1 MTIAQDQIGDVLEK
15 QGVILKFLF
24 GRKFRS
30 NSQRVTDVSGEAG
43 QKVPISHHVRN
54 NLLLEP
60 QRLGIAPAAVQA
72 EFEKERF

>member
-1 MTIAQDQIGDVLEK
+1 MTIAQNQTGDVLEK

-24 GRKFRS
+24 GRS

>member
-24 GRKFRS
+24 GRS
-30 NSQRVTDVSGEAG
+30 NSQGVTDVSGEAG